1 MATIDFGV
9 IAEIDPDRNYAV
21 FDDYEAALTEFS
33 CVSIED
39 EVAEEWFVHWKEV
52 PVSYARIGRRGVGM
66 DQCGVN
72 LVEPESIG
80 LLLEVIRR
88 DSEKAGV
95 PQLVRLL
102 EFAQKKHY
110 HVICFGL

>member
-21 FDDYEAALTEFS
+21 FEDYEDVLIEFS
-33 CVSIED
+33 CIPIED
-39 EVAEEWFVHWKEV
+39 EVAEDWFADWKEL

-66 DQCGVN
+66 DLCGVN
-72 LVEPESIG
+72 LVGPESIG

-88 DSEKAGV
+88 DAEKTGV
-95 PQLVRLL
+95 PQLVKLL

-110 HVICFGL
+110 HIICFGL